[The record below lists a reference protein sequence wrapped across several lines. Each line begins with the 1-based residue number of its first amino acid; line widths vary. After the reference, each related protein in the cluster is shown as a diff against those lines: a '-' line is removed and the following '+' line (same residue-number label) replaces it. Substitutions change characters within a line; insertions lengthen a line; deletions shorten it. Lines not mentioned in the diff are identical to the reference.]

1 MLDQDSTVIERQTYS
16 CLEWLGDLGG
26 LYDAMRLIGL
36 SIVYP
41 VAFFAMKAEIVMQAF
56 GSRLLSLSKTV
67 RPDDE
72 KEPSFETVFGLKT
85 GSHQGISR
93 NTNETDSA
101 PSPQKG
107 KTEKQSELKVKRE
120 LSFFSHLKMYITDK
134 RYRRLR
140 KKATI
145 LVEKELDLMTYIKK
159 SRMHALST
167 MSLLSTN

>member
-1 MLDQDSTVIERQTYS
+1 MTWYKFSGISMMLDQDSTVIERQTYS

-72 KEPSFETVFGLKT
+72 KEPTFETAYGSYHT
-85 GSHQGISR
+85 GSHQEIIR
-93 NTNETDSA
+93 NTNETDSS

-107 KTEKQSELKVKRE
+107 STEKEPERKVK
-120 LSFFSHLKMYITDK
+120 
-134 RYRRLR
+134 
-140 KKATI
+140 
-145 LVEKELDLMTYIKK
+145 
-159 SRMHALST
+159 
-167 MSLLSTN
+167 